1 MSQVKDNITSLI
13 PFVKKVSGKS
23 APKAI
28 LSMAR
33 MLNSS
38 LLEAGIDIDAYIK
51 DYWSDDVFDPS
62 CLLGNYDDLYT
73 FVQKDY
79 QEFARIMFEARPV
92 GLGTPNAMVGEGEF
106 MALFCSP
113 RVGISKKKNTG
124 DITVDGK
131 TIELKGT
138 ELRFFSPL
146 KTTGKQ
152 VQTHANSIAKLYNVS
167 PNLSKGSRTAYEPWD
182 NGNSKKLNKRQHWIS
197 QFAILGEDKSKQYL
211 NDLCKSF
218 MPCQV
223 EDFNTCFKEGVFDA
237 TELQMLIVRKFFGGM
252 EKKWDAFTQIDNSK
266 ITCITDDQT
275 KFNDLISVGKLK
287 MSGNYFR
294 SFQDITVGLYVKLC

>member
-1 MSQVKDNITSLI
+1 MTVVKDNITKLV
-13 PFVKKVSGKS
+13 PFVKTVSGKS
-23 APKAI
+23 AQKAI

-38 LLEAGIDIDAYIK
+38 LLEAGIDIDTYINDFK
-51 DYWSDDVFDPS
+51 SDDIFDPS
-62 CLLGNYDDLYT
+62 CLLGNHNDLYT

-124 DITVDGK
+124 DITVDGR

-152 VQTHANSIAKLYNVS
+152 VQAHANSIAKLYNVS

-197 QFAILGEDKSKQYL
+197 QFARLGEDKSKQYL

-218 MPCQV
+218 MPCQE
-223 EDFNTCFKEGVFDA
+223 EDFNACFKEGVFDA

-266 ITCITDDQT
+266 ITCITDDQE
-275 KFNDLISVGKLK
+275 KFNNLISEGKLK